1 MLEIEVKMQ
10 VESLKVTWKTF
21 AEELPKRN
29 VWIWVTAPK
38 DGFFDA
44 SKTTLMP
51 NYNNKEETIPDGYN
65 FHHERQIRYLK
76 SSMNWKWCYVSDVIS
91 NLMKG

>member
-1 MLEIEVKMQ
+1 MMEI
-10 VESLKVTWKTF
+10 ESLKVTWKTF

-29 VWIWVTAPK
+29 EWIWVTAPK

-44 SKTTLMP
+44 SKTTLMA

-65 FHHERQIRYLK
+65 FHYERQIHYLK
-76 SSMNWKWCYVSDVIS
+76 SSMNWKWCYASDIIS
-91 NLMKG
+91 KLMR

>member
-1 MLEIEVKMQ
+1 MME

-29 VWIWVTAPK
+29 EWIWVTAPK

-44 SKTTLMP
+44 SKTTLMA

-65 FHHERQIRYLK
+65 FHYERHIRYLK
-76 SSMNWKWCYVSDVIS
+76 NSMNWKWCYVSDIIS
-91 NLMKG
+91 KLMKV